1 MLGNK
6 FHMEKLIKKSW
17 ASPKAMEALR
27 ENAQLKDWVKRYEK
41 YNNRL
46 EGQIAQ
52 LKGEVADLKEL
63 IAKRPDNP
71 LKRT

>member
-1 MLGNK
+1 
-6 FHMEKLIKKSW
+6 MEKLIKKSW

-27 ENAQLKDWVKRYEK
+27 ENAQLKDGVKRYEK

-52 LKGEVADLKEL
+52 LKGEVADLK
-63 IAKRPDNP
+63 AQTRYKPKKSGSQKP
-71 LKRT
+71 TS